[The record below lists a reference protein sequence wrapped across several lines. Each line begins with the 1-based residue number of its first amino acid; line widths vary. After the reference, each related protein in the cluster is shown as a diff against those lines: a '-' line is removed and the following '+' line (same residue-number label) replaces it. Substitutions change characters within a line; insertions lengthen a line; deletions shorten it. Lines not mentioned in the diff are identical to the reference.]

1 MGKQGT
7 YLRIK
12 SVGMDVD
19 VKIGV
24 FMTMSKTVRI
34 QDVNGDFGGWVK
46 VAMQGVGTGQWGS
59 KLDS

>member
-1 MGKQGT
+1 M
-7 YLRIK
+7 RIK

-34 QDVNGDFGGWVK
+34 LMETLEGGLRWPCRV
-46 VAMQGVGTGQWGS
+46 
-59 KLDS
+59 